1 MDTWVVSMPWLSW
14 IILQQIR
21 ECRYLFEIVI
31 SFPSDIYPK
40 VRLLD
45 RMVVSSIF
53 NFFRKPPCHFPY
65 GLYQF
70 KFLPTVHKGSLFQKG
85 FKNLL
90 FVGFRNFIKPLT
102 SYIKINSKWIKH
114 LNLRTE
120 TTKLIEENMGTSLH
134 DFIFGNIFLHITPK
148 YRQKKTQKIGKLDFI
163 EIKKLLCIKGHYQ
176 ENKKTIYRKR
186 NFTEVTYVIRV

>member
-1 MDTWVVSMPWLSW
+1 M
-14 IILQQIR
+14 LQQIR
-21 ECRYLFEIVI
+21 ECRYLFETVI
-31 SFPSDIYPK
+31 SFPSHIYPK

-70 KFLPTVHKGSLFQKG
+70 KFLPTVHKGSLFLKG

-120 TTKLIEENMGTSLH
+120 TKKLIEENMGTSFH
-134 DFIFGNIFLHITPK
+134 DLIFGNIFLHITPK
-148 YRQKKTQKIGKLDFI
+148 YRQKQQKIGKLDFI
-163 EIKKLLCIKGHYQ
+163 QIKNFCASKDTIKR
-176 ENKKTIYRKR
+176 IKR
-186 NFTEVTYVIRV
+186 QFTEREKFGKSHMW

>member
-1 MDTWVVSMPWLSW
+1 MDTCVVSMPWLSW
-14 IILQQIR
+14 IMLQQIW

-45 RMVVSSIF
+45 RMVVGSIF

-90 FVGFRNFIKPLT
+90 FVGSRNFIKPLT
-102 SYIKINSKWIKH
+102 SLLALALPK
-114 LNLRTE
+114 
-120 TTKLIEENMGTSLH
+120 SLH
-134 DFIFGNIFLHITPK
+134 YTLWAHTMLGLSAALDSLVPPTFWKPSLCLWPYCLGFVDSWMFFLC
-148 YRQKKTQKIGKLDFI
+148 
-163 EIKKLLCIKGHYQ
+163 LL
-176 ENKKTIYRKR
+176 
-186 NFTEVTYVIRV
+186 